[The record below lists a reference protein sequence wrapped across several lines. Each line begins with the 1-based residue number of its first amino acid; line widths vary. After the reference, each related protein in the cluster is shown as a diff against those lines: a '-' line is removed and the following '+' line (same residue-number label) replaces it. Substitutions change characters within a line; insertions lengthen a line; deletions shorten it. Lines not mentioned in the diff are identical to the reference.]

1 MKSKPTDFV
10 EVANLADTISAE
22 SVRACLE
29 MEGLEA
35 RVFDGGVSAM
45 HGWLTNAFGGVKVMV
60 PAAQAERARAI
71 LASADLEVGDEVVP
85 EDEIVDFTNPHCPR
99 CHSRRLRTRATW
111 RQPTNGLVR
120 SFALFGSTRV
130 SRCRDCGHAWRH

>member
-1 MKSKPTDFV
+1 MQSKPSDFV

-71 LASADLEVGDEVVP
+71 LASADLEVGDEVVS
-85 EDEIVDFTNPHCPR
+85 EDEIVDFTKPHCPR
-99 CHSRRLRTRATW
+99 CHSRRLRTRTTW
-111 RQPTNGLVR
+111 SQPKNGLER
-120 SFALFGSTRV
+120 LFAVFGSTRV

>member
-111 RQPTNGLVR
+111 SQPTNGLVR
-120 SFALFGSTRV
+120 FFALFGSTRV